1 MNREEINLEIEEVLK
16 SIGSDLEKGN
26 MPKEIEIQ
34 YILEH
39 QTGEYKLSE
48 EQLNRFA
55 KMAEQINKI
64 QKQEK
69 KHQELVVKKESFLD
83 KIPFIRKIKQWNAN
97 RKINSQTNYYQDSN
111 QNMQYTPTEKRNQ
124 FKEELSKDTTNQSI
138 KNEPKINKEE
148 IIVVSDLHSRMDRFE
163 FVKSHLRENPKSK
176 FIILGD
182 ATDRGEYGLEMLME
196 IKELSDKGRVEYL
209 PGNHDIFAYNYV
221 RSKANKDE
229 SIYKEAKWNLEHNGG
244 LTTMEKLDNFERTV
258 QNAKNEGLIHKDIT
272 KNELVNWLGTRRIQL
287 ATRQNN
293 INYALAH
300 AVFDAKLYN
309 YDSKFNLEKAYNLRI
324 NGKNQEILD
333 RFDNCMWYR
342 EKEEETH
349 HAPIT
354 KIRDYVMVVGHTSQR
369 NINMNTVGPKEQI
382 PIIYVD
388 TGKAKGL
395 EGYNLTTGRDIK
407 FIERSNER

>member
-1 MNREEINLEIEEVLK
+1 MNREEINREIEEVLK

-83 KIPFIRKIKQWNAN
+83 KIPFIRKIKQWNSN

-163 FVKSHLRENPKSK
+163 FVKSHLRKNPKSK

-369 NINMNTVGPKEQI
+369 NINMNTVGPKEQM

>member
-1 MNREEINLEIEEVLK
+1 MNREEINREIEEVLK
-16 SIGSDLEKGN
+16 SICLDLEKGN

-69 KHQELVVKKESFLD
+69 KHQELVVRKESFLD

-97 RKINSQTNYYQDSN
+97 RKINSQTNYYQESN

-124 FKEELSKDTTNQSI
+124 FKEELSKDAINQSI

-163 FVKSHLRENPKSK
+163 FVKSHLRKNPKSK

-244 LTTMEKLDNFERTV
+244 LTTMDKLDNFERTV

-272 KNELVNWLGTRRIQL
+272 KNELMNWLGTRRIQL

-369 NINMNTVGPKEQI
+369 NINMNTVGKKEQM

-407 FIERSNER
+407 FIERPNER

>member
-124 FKEELSKDTTNQSI
+124 FKEELSKDTTNPSI

-163 FVKSHLRENPKSK
+163 FVKSHLRKNPKSK

>member
-1 MNREEINLEIEEVLK
+1 MNREEINREIEEVLK

-83 KIPFIRKIKQWNAN
+83 KIPFIRKIKQWNSN

-163 FVKSHLRENPKSK
+163 FVKSHLRKNPKSK

-229 SIYKEAKWNLEHNGG
+229 SIYREAKWNLEHNGG

>member
-1 MNREEINLEIEEVLK
+1 MNREEINREIEEVLK

-83 KIPFIRKIKQWNAN
+83 KIPFIRKIKQWNSN

-369 NINMNTVGPKEQI
+369 NINMNTVGPKEQM

>member
-1 MNREEINLEIEEVLK
+1 MNREEINREIEEVLK

-124 FKEELSKDTTNQSI
+124 FKEELSKDTTSPSI
-138 KNEPKINKEE
+138 KNKPKINKEE
-148 IIVVSDLHSRMDRFE
+148 IIVVSDLHSKMDRFE
-163 FVKSHLRENPKSK
+163 FVKSYLRKNPKSK

-182 ATDRGEYGLEMLME
+182 ATDRGEYGLEMLMQ

-244 LTTMEKLDNFERTV
+244 LTTMKKLDNFEKTV
-258 QNAKNEGLIHKDIT
+258 QNAKNEGLVHKDIT
-272 KNELVNWLGTRRIQL
+272 KNELINWLGTRRIQL

-342 EKEEETH
+342 EKDEETH

-354 KIRDYVMVVGHTSQR
+354 KIRDYVMVVGHTSQK
-369 NINMNTVGPKEQI
+369 NINMNMVGKKEQM

-407 FIERSNER
+407 FIERPNER

>member
-163 FVKSHLRENPKSK
+163 FVKSHLRKNPKSK

>member
-1 MNREEINLEIEEVLK
+1 MNREEINREIEEVLK

-369 NINMNTVGPKEQI
+369 NINMNTVGPKEQM

>member
-369 NINMNTVGPKEQI
+369 NINMNTVGPKEQM

>member
-1 MNREEINLEIEEVLK
+1 MNREEINREIEEVLK

-124 FKEELSKDTTNQSI
+124 FKEELSKDTTNPSI

-163 FVKSHLRENPKSK
+163 FVKSHLRKNPKSK

-244 LTTMEKLDNFERTV
+244 LTTMEKLDNFEKTV

-272 KNELVNWLGTRRIQL
+272 KNELMNWLGTRRIQL

-349 HAPIT
+349 HSPIT

-369 NINMNTVGPKEQI
+369 NINMNTVGKKEQM
-382 PIIYVD
+382 PLIYVD

-407 FIERSNER
+407 FIERPNER

>member
-163 FVKSHLRENPKSK
+163 FIKSHLRKNPKSK

-369 NINMNTVGPKEQI
+369 NINMNTVGPKEQM

>member
-26 MPKEIEIQ
+26 MPKKIEIQ

-369 NINMNTVGPKEQI
+369 NINMNTVGPKEQM

>member
-1 MNREEINLEIEEVLK
+1 MNREEINREIEEVLK

-83 KIPFIRKIKQWNAN
+83 KIPFIRKIKQWNSN

-163 FVKSHLRENPKSK
+163 FIKSHLRKNPKSK